1 MVKRIFK
8 WSLVIAFMVTIFI
21 FSSEKAIE
29 SEQKSRFVIYILNIM
44 GINVESAFG
53 SLADFAVRKAA
64 HFTEYFILYMLL
76 FNAMYNDFNKKTA
89 LFFSLL
95 IVFLYASTD
104 EYHQLF
110 VPGRS
115 GKFRDVLID
124 TSGGALGLLLMGF
137 LSHRKKVLS
146 KIKKSL

>member
-8 WSLVIAFMVTIFI
+8 WSLVIAFMTAIFI
-21 FSSEKAIE
+21 FSSEKAAD
-29 SEQKSRFVIYILNIM
+29 SEQKSQFVIYILNIL

-64 HFTEYFILYMLL
+64 HFTEYFILYLL
-76 FNAMYNDFNKKTA
+76 IFNALYNDFNKKTSLLFS
-89 LFFSLL
+89 LFF
-95 IVFLYASTD
+95 VFLYASTD

-124 TSGGALGLLLMGF
+124 TSGGALGLLIMGF
-137 LSHRKKVLS
+137 LSHRKKVS
-146 KIKKSL
+146 KEN

>member
-29 SEQKSRFVIYILNIM
+29 SEQKSRFVIYFLNIL
-44 GINVESAFG
+44 GINIESAFG
-53 SLADFAVRKAA
+53 NLADFIVRKAA
-64 HFTEYFILYMLL
+64 HITEYFILYLL
-76 FNAMYNDFNKKTA
+76 IFNALYNDFSKKTA
-89 LFFSLL
+89 LLFSLL
-95 IVFLYASTD
+95 FVFLYASTD

-110 VPGRS
+110 VQGRS

-124 TSGGALGLLLMGF
+124 TSGGTLGLILMKI
-137 LSHRKKVLS
+137 SCPYKKVL
-146 KIKKSL
+146 KK

>member
-8 WSLVIAFMVTIFI
+8 WSLVIAFMAAIFI
-21 FSSEKAIE
+21 FSSEKAAE
-29 SEQKSRFVIYILNIM
+29 SEQKSQFVIYILNIL

-64 HFTEYFILYMLL
+64 HFTEYFILYLL
-76 FNAMYNDFNKKTA
+76 IFNALYNDFNKKTSLLFS
-89 LFFSLL
+89 LFF
-95 IVFLYASTD
+95 VFLYASTD

-124 TSGGALGLLLMGF
+124 TSGGALGLIIMGF
-137 LSHRKKVLS
+137 LSHRKKVS
-146 KIKKSL
+146 KEN

>member
-21 FSSEKAIE
+21 FSGEKAVE
-29 SEQKSRFVIYILNIM
+29 SEQKSRLVIYILNIL

-76 FNAMYNDFNKKTA
+76 FNALYNDFNKKTS

-110 VPGRS
+110 VQGRS

-137 LSHRKKVLS
+137 LAHRGKVL
-146 KIKKSL
+146 KKRG